1 MGLGLNVVNEQNVKK
16 KIVSMKHFWM
26 PWLAQAEMCIL
37 VNSVVDAVTTTLR
50 GQHYLSLLVAI
61 YTISSVFIVT

>member
-1 MGLGLNVVNEQNVKK
+1 
-16 KIVSMKHFWM
+16 MKHFWM